1 MPSSASGYSYLFLR
15 IQLTQIHLNQRDKPK
30 EINREEEMAPR
41 NDENAF
47 WTIFGYLLSGLLI
60 WGGIGYGLDR
70 WLGTGFFLLGGLLLG
85 MGSSLYLIWLRFGR
99 N

>member
-1 MPSSASGYSYLFLR
+1 MPSSASGYSCLFLR
-15 IQLTQIHLNQRDKPK
+15 VHLNQISNGLIK
-30 EINREEEMAPR
+30 EKKMSPR

-70 WLGTGFFLLGGLLLG
+70 WLGSGFFLLGGLLLG

>member
-1 MPSSASGYSYLFLR
+1 
-15 IQLTQIHLNQRDKPK
+15 
-30 EINREEEMAPR
+30 MAPR

-85 MGSSLYLIWLRFGR
+85 MGSSFT
-99 N
+99 